1 MACKQQAY
9 RFADQPALLNADLT
23 EEERETMQ
31 AWVER
36 LHRTWTKDRDYLAPP
51 TVGPLA
57 ELDPAQLVHPPK
69 GLEIGY
75 VPIATRQE
83 LAKQPGSGR

>member
-1 MACKQQAY
+1 MPPPP
-9 RFADQPALLNADLT
+9 DSHP
-23 EEERETMQ
+23 
-31 AWVER
+31 
-36 LHRTWTKDRDYLAPP
+36 DRDA
-51 TVGPLA
+51 VAEHFAA

-83 LAKQPGSGR
+83 LPPAKRK